1 MLFSRPAIANDC
13 PSRSSTSVSARR
25 VVSAGIRNPE
35 SVMPLLKSSALTS
48 GRTCRRI
55 TSPAIVGLKFSR
67 TPNSLKMTVTVPV
80 ELPWTTGTGN
90 SPPARKL
97 ASWPL

>member
-1 MLFSRPAIANDC
+1 MANDC

-25 VVSAGIRNPE
+25 VISAGTRKPS

-48 GRTCRRI
+48 GRTFRRI
-55 TSPAIVGLKFSR
+55 TSPAIVGLKFSL
-67 TPNSLKMTVTVPV
+67 TPNSLNMIVTAPV
-80 ELPWTTGTGN
+80 LPCATGTGN

>member
-1 MLFSRPAIANDC
+1 MANDC

-25 VVSAGIRNPE
+25 VVSAGIRNPS
-35 SVMPLLKSSALTS
+35 SVMPLAKSSALTS
-48 GRTCRRI
+48 GRTFRRI
-55 TSPAIVGLKFSR
+55 TIAGNRRLEVQPDAELLEDDGDRAASSPWAI
-67 TPNSLKMTVTVPV
+67 
-80 ELPWTTGTGN
+80 GTGN